1 MCIPIRK
8 INDGDKSTRIVHLR
22 SRSPSRKKR
31 DVFNERHKGVHKPHL
46 QCPNYWLQQGPVVF
60 QIFIVHK
67 DTVSLPLFHILLGQA
82 FDGRDDPWNFG
93 RGELQ
98 YAARPL
104 HQGLK
109 RLHKVVHNEH
119 GDCTCTQCVDEPWW
133 AGLPAHRHE
142 HECRVEKIGLIKFL
156 IDKLLLVTLRSVL
169 GMILEKFQII
179 YLGWRQGITAYPDQ
193 LSPQKKHA
201 KHTISFIH
209 NQELLVIVRPTSM
222 VVGKQCS

>member
-1 MCIPIRK
+1 MV
-8 INDGDKSTRIVHLR
+8 KSSHPR
-22 SRSPSRKKR
+22 SRSPSRKKG
-31 DVFNERHKGVHKPHL
+31 DVFDECHKGVHKPHL
-46 QCPNYWLQQGPVVF
+46 QCSNYWLQQGWVVF

-67 DTVSLPLFHILLGQA
+67 DTVSLPLLHVLLGQA

-104 HQGLK
+104 HQGFK

-119 GDCTCTQCVDEPWW
+119 RDCTCTQCVDEPWW

-142 HECRVEKIGLIKFL
+142 HERCVEKIGLIKFL
-156 IDKLLLVTLRSVL
+156 IDKLLLVALLSIL

-179 YLGWRQGITAYPDQ
+179 YLGWRQGITQATQINYRPRQ
-193 LSPQKKHA
+193 QHA

-209 NQELLVIVRPTSM
+209 TQELIVIVRPTSM
-222 VVGKQCS
+222 VVGKKWC